1 MSPDA
6 MTVRLHLRRI
16 RVVAVVV
23 DLIERL
29 VVEIADV
36 RRVVRC
42 PHCGFKTTR
51 VHDGRRLQ
59 VRDLPSG
66 GRPTELVW
74 VRRRFSCGEY
84 SERHW
89 DDHPE
94 IILGRRT
101 HVTRRLARQLVK
113 DVNVMSIR
121 EVARRHDLPW
131 HFIMDLTRSWS
142 DRVAADR
149 RRRRCRVLLVDETS
163 LRRGH
168 RYVTV
173 LINGDT
179 GETLGIVAHRNAA
192 ALSDFLLAQGHRWL
206 KGGPRWW
213 GVSQADI
220 RHELRRK
227 SHPRL
232 GPVSCG
238 TLVRRRDDR
247 GPATYPTDRPPRLP
261 SRIRTGGVPVPL
273 PPTHPLRPSP
283 RRPDPTPW
291 PGASKP

>member
-36 RRVVRC
+36 RQVVRC

-192 ALSDFLLAQGHRWL
+192 AQLRFPVGPRSPLAQRGSPVV
-206 KGGPRWW
+206 GSFPG
-213 GVSQADI
+213 
-220 RHELRRK
+220 RH
-227 SHPRL
+227 
-232 GPVSCG
+232 
-238 TLVRRRDDR
+238 
-247 GPATYPTDRPPRLP
+247 P
-261 SRIRTGGVPVPL
+261 SRTQTQITPTSWTGFMWHAGS
-273 PPTHPLRPSP
+273 PP
-283 RRPDPTPW
+283 
-291 PGASKP
+291 G

>member
-23 DLIERL
+23 ESDRTSGGG
-29 VVEIADV
+29 D
-36 RRVVRC
+36 RRC
-42 PHCGFKTTR
+42 PAGGPLPTLWVQDHEGAWTA
-51 VHDGRRLQ
+51 VALQ

-66 GRPTELVW
+66 GRPTGAGVGHAG
-74 VRRRFSCGEY
+74 VSAVANAPNVTGE
-84 SERHW
+84 
-89 DDHPE
+89 DHPE
-94 IILGRRT
+94 IILDRRT

-149 RRRRCRVLLVDETS
+149 RRRRCRVLLVDETR

-192 ALSDFLLAQGHRWL
+192 AQLRFPVGPRSPLAQRGSPVV
-206 KGGPRWW
+206 GSFPG
-213 GVSQADI
+213 
-220 RHELRRK
+220 RH
-227 SHPRL
+227 
-232 GPVSCG
+232 
-238 TLVRRRDDR
+238 
-247 GPATYPTDRPPRLP
+247 P
-261 SRIRTGGVPVPL
+261 SRTQTQITPTSWTGFMWHAGS
-273 PPTHPLRPSP
+273 PP
-283 RRPDPTPW
+283 
-291 PGASKP
+291 G